1 MLKLYKN
8 KMFVLL
14 VSVIS
19 IVIFAVCFFYQFEV
33 DYSSYKRIERID
45 RDGFNPDA
53 YVILHTEKEFLESAV
68 YKYHGSNIKR
78 SMNLDFDKYS
88 YVIVYGAKVK
98 RMYYSVKSTLFDD
111 KSPYYCS
118 AIRNKKFCLFID
130 YQAPDNYMYIYQI
143 DKTCMLKSLR
153 GIWKSL
159 VMFLWMREVWT
170 EQAHR
175 ELGAN
180 DPKARS
186 KRIESSE

>member
-33 DYSSYKRIERID
+33 DYSNYKRIGRV
-45 RDGFNPDA
+45 DGEGFYPDA
-53 YVILHTEKEFLESAV
+53 YVIFHTEKEFRESVV
-68 YKYHGSNIKR
+68 YDNHGSNIMHA
-78 SMNLDFDKYS
+78 MNLDFEKYS

-118 AIRNKKFCLFID
+118 AIRNRKFCLFIE
-130 YQAPDNYMYIYQI
+130 YQIPDNYMYVYQI
-143 DKTCMLKSLR
+143 NKNNLLKSFG
-153 GIWKSL
+153 GI
-159 VMFLWMREVWT
+159 
-170 EQAHR
+170 
-175 ELGAN
+175 
-180 DPKARS
+180 
-186 KRIESSE
+186 